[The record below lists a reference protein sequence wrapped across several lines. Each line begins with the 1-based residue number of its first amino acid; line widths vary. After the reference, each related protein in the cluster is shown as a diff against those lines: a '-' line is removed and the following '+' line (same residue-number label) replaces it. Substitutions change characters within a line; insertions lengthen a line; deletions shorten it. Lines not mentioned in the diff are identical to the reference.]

1 MNRHIFETLD
11 MLEQELA
18 SETMILQINDIESP
32 VVRPPLYRHQTIRS
46 LFLHHNMIHLSCIN
60 TVASEYTALGY
71 FKELNAIMYNLHIWI
86 SKGIP
91 IEDAVNRFY
100 YDDRERLYDWERKN
114 IHPSGSF
121 IERYTRVFREK
132 LHG

>member
-1 MNRHIFETLD
+1 

-18 SETMILQINDIESP
+18 SATMIPQIRNGRS
-32 VVRPPLYRHQTIRS
+32 VVVLPPLYKHHTIKS
-46 LFLHHNMIHLSCIN
+46 LFLHHIPIHSACISA
-60 TVASEYTALGY
+60 VALEYMALGY
-71 FKELNAIMYNLHIWI
+71 FEELNSIINNLNAWI

-100 YDDRERLYDWERKN
+100 YDREHLYDWERKN

-121 IERYTRVFREK
+121 IERYVRTFREK